1 LREREVAGE
10 KWWEG
15 AMGGRWCEKGKG
27 GLGVGRGRSLRRRF
41 SPPPFRVILP
51 FLSNTVS
58 V

>member
-1 LREREVAGE
+1 MREREVAGE

-27 GLGVGRGRSLRRRF
+27 GLGVGRGRSFRRRF

-51 FLSNTVS
+51 FLSNTV
-58 V
+58 